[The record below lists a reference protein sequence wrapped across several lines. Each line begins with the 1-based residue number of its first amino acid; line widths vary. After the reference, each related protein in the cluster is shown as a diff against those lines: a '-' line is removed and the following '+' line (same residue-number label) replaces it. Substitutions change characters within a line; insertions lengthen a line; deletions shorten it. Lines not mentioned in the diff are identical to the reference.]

1 MALKL
6 DLIGIIVADMAKSLA
21 FYRALG
27 LDIPPEMDSEGHVE
41 ITLENGLRLAWDT
54 QEIIRSFDESWQ
66 PGSGHHQMGM
76 AFLCDS
82 PADVDASH
90 QRIVSMGYT
99 SHKEPFDAFWG
110 QRYAQVKD
118 PDGNVV
124 DLFASLP

>member
-27 LDIPPEMDSEGHVE
+27 LDIPPEMDREGHVE
-41 ITLENGLRLAWDT
+41 IKLDNGLRLAWDT
-54 QEIIRSFDESWQ
+54 QEVIRSFNESWQ
-66 PGSGHHQMGM
+66 PGNGHHQMGM

-90 QRIVSMGYT
+90 QRIISLGYD

-118 PDGNVV
+118 PDGNIV
-124 DLFASLP
+124 DLFASL

>member
-41 ITLENGLRLAWDT
+41 ITLENGLRFAWDT
-54 QEIIRSFDESWQ
+54 QEVIRSFDANWQ
-66 PGSGHHQMGM
+66 PGNGHHQVAF
-76 AFLCDS
+76 AFLCDT
-82 PADVDASH
+82 PAEVDASH
-90 QRIVSMGYT
+90 QRIINLGYD

-118 PDGNVV
+118 PDGNVI
-124 DLFASLP
+124 DLFAPL